1 MTVGKS
7 GSGAH
12 NMIWK
17 LHLAS
22 RWWLVVPFF
31 FGAEQVSANPS
42 ERQFPAVVESN
53 VTHVAVGLTKL
64 TLDGCKLSSV
74 RLGKK
79 AGGSLD
85 LSGNCQFNKAQ
96 DGLVR
101 AVKVKDNFVFAVETS
116 EPIPET
122 SDCKTRI
129 QGVIVSSRGI
139 RLSSTVQN
147 IAMCPPMSLDQKMFQ
162 VFAVRTK
169 PL

>member
-1 MTVGKS
+1 MIVGKS

-31 FGAEQVSANPS
+31 FSAAQVSAQPL
-42 ERQFPAVVESN
+42 ERKFPAVVEN
-53 VTHVAVGLTKL
+53 NLTHVAVGLTKL

-79 AGGSLD
+79 ASGSLD
-85 LSGNCQFNKAQ
+85 LSGNCQFNKAE

-101 AVKVKDNFVFAVETS
+101 AVKVNNNFVFAVEAS

-122 SDCKTRI
+122 RDCKTRI
-129 QGVIVSSRGI
+129 QAVIVSSRGV
-139 RLSSTVQN
+139 RLSSAVQN
-147 IAMCPPMSLDQKMFQ
+147 ISMCPPISLDQKMFQ
-162 VFAVRTK
+162 IFAVRSK